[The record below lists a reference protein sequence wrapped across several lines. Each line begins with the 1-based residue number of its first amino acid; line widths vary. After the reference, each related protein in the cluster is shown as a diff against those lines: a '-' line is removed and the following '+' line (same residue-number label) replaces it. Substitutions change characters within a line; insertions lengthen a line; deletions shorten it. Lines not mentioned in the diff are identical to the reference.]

1 MIIWLQIW
9 LVIKKLNPVVT
20 ELFIKGLSHDHTLK
34 WQKMLE
40 KILHILLPWKLKLLY
55 YIIMTIGDQIRDEKL
70 QYYINREAAKISSY
84 YQAKLINMNILQ
96 VKQFCL
102 LIKNK

>member
-1 MIIWLQIW
+1 
-9 LVIKKLNPVVT
+9 
-20 ELFIKGLSHDHTLK
+20 
-34 WQKMLE
+34 
-40 KILHILLPWKLKLLY
+40 
-55 YIIMTIGDQIRDEKL
+55 MTIGDQIRDEKL
-70 QYYINREAAKISSY
+70 QYYINREASKISSY

>member
-1 MIIWLQIW
+1 
-9 LVIKKLNPVVT
+9 
-20 ELFIKGLSHDHTLK
+20 
-34 WQKMLE
+34 MLE

-55 YIIMTIGDQIRDEKL
+55 NIIMTIGDQIRNEKL
-70 QYYINREAAKISSY
+70 QCYINREAAKISSH